1 MSPRSRT
8 FAPHSNSDA
17 SVADGE
23 QAVSSKRKKKHSPAK
38 PGTVRSPGAGDDA
51 PAPAPAKKPRLTV
64 LHTTFGGEVRMRRT
78 EVEMTLVELAK
89 LSGLTPN
96 YIGKIER
103 GKVNPA
109 LSTISVL
116 ATGLGVA
123 AGELLGDVN
132 DLSASAIRVGR
143 LFDQASPEIRKGV
156 LNVLRGAVSL
166 RKRRQ

>member
-1 MSPRSRT
+1 
-8 FAPHSNSDA
+8 
-17 SVADGE
+17 
-23 QAVSSKRKKKHSPAK
+23 
-38 PGTVRSPGAGDDA
+38 
-51 PAPAPAKKPRLTV
+51 
-64 LHTTFGGEVRMRRT
+64 MRRT

-156 LNVLRGAVSL
+156 LNVLRGAVRL
-166 RKRRQ
+166 RKSRQ